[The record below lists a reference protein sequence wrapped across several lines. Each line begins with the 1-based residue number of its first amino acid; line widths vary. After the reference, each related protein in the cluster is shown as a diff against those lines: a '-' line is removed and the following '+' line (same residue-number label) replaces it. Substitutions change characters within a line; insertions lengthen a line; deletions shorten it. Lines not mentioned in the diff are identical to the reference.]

1 MSFESLIEK
10 AVAKNWRADKTK
22 TAQCTAR
29 SNRTGQTNR
38 AWPVRVIASVFI
50 NELRESARILSRGY
64 SFFLPC

>member
-29 SNRTGQTNR
+29 SNRTGQSYR
-38 AWPVRVIASVFI
+38 LACFFI
-50 NELRESARILSRGY
+50 SELRESAEH
-64 SFFLPC
+64 LPRD

>member
-29 SNRTGQTNR
+29 SNRTGQSYR
-38 AWPVRVIASVFI
+38 LVCAYWQA
-50 NELRESARILSRGY
+50 
-64 SFFLPC
+64 FFY